1 MAVNTIIY
9 EYKGVVMTTKKYVRS
24 IAVVLCSSFPLL
36 LAVMGSPA
44 HAQSDTLPQFNLLRT
59 PVSPAFTLLGIAPT
73 TVERPNTPAAIA
85 VSLLSSTSGLTQLPT
100 DYALE
105 ISPYWLFGHPTLT
118 WQSDTTRTVLE
129 SVERTATFSIGTARS
144 DSASS
149 ASTST
154 SLAVGFRTSLFSGTM
169 SARSQRYLDTV
180 QQQLTQNAANFYA
193 ATATARKQADDRF
206 IAQLKANEGNSAA
219 QEVARQEHET
229 ALNKINQQAIAQFE
243 QGELQDIA
251 LEREGFLLE
260 LALGGTWQFANA
272 IADSGRFARFG
283 AWITPAYQWQH
294 WSVVGVGRIFADKV
308 GDSTQVTID
317 AGARLI
323 YTASQFGI
331 SLEAAGQTFTWTSA
345 PENEWR
351 LAAVAD
357 VEIRDGTWV
366 TMTFGRDF
374 HGSRTGS
381 FLAKLGLA
389 FHLGSQRYVVE
400 K

>member
-1 MAVNTIIY
+1 MATRLRFA
-9 EYKGVVMTTKKYVRS
+9 TLLTH
-24 IAVVLCSSFPLL
+24 AFLLVLWALPTY
-36 LAVMGSPA
+36 
-44 HAQSDTLPQFNLLRT
+44 AQNDTLPQFNLLRT
-59 PVSPAFTLLGIAPT
+59 PTSPAFTLLGVAPT

-85 VSLLSSTSGLTQLPT
+85 VSLLSNTAGLTQLPT

-118 WQSDTTRTVLE
+118 WQRDTTRTVWE
-129 SVERTATFSIGTARS
+129 SVERTATFSIGTART
-144 DSASS
+144 DSSSTAS
-149 ASTST
+149 AATN
-154 SLAVGFRTSLFSGTM
+154 LAVGFRTSLFSGTM
-169 SARSQRYLDTV
+169 SSRSKRCLDTV
-180 QQQLTQNAANFYA
+180 QQQLTKSAANFYA
-193 ATATARKQADDRF
+193 ATKAARQQADDRF

-219 QEVARQEHET
+219 QEVARQEHE
-229 ALNKINQQAIAQFE
+229 AAIKKINQQAIAQFE

-260 LALGGTWQFANA
+260 LAFGGTWSFANA

-283 AWITPAYQWQH
+283 AWLTPAYQWQN
-294 WSVVGVGRIFADKV
+294 WSIVGVGRVLADKR
-308 GDSTQVTID
+308 GDSTYVTVD

-323 YTASQFGI
+323 YTESQFGI
-331 SLEAAGQTFTWTSA
+331 SLEAAGQTFTWNNA
-345 PENEWR
+345 PANEWR

-374 HGSRTGS
+374 HGNQTGS

-389 FHLGSQRYVVE
+389 FQLGSQRYVVE